1 MYTHTIPS
9 HDSTYFRI
17 HSILEF
23 SRRSTY
29 YINTACSGFW
39 VGAMIR
45 VIVLLRN
52 KYSTRSLVSLSLSL
66 FFFRLALIVDLN
78 IVVAWREIGL
88 WSLPV
93 CPFPPAKQHCVQM
106 VFGFANRDSS
116 RFKNIVS
123 IDYRDRYIFLWIP
136 FYPLLLHL
144 LLFIRILFGT
154 LFVFFLVQREWNKL
168 WNPKVI

>member
-123 IDYRDRYIFLWIP
+123 IVDCRDIYFCG
-136 FYPLLLHL
+136 FH
-144 LLFIRILFGT
+144 FILFFFT
-154 LFVFFLVQREWNKL
+154 CYCLLEFCLELYLFFFLVQREWDKL